1 MSITDNIDAVDSRI
15 RSACQA
21 VGRAPSDVRLLAVS
35 KTRTHEDV
43 EAAMVA
49 GQVDFGENYLQ
60 DALSKVERLAATW
73 HFIGAIQ
80 SNKTRLIA
88 ENFSWVHTL
97 SSVKVAKRLDTQRP
111 DHLPVL
117 NTLLQ
122 VNIDNDPAK
131 SGLSVD
137 DVSGFLAGTRDLGRL
152 RICGLMT
159 IPARAQAD
167 QITDI
172 RAPFARLRELRDSL
186 RSDYPDLTH
195 LSMGMSEDLEAAIAE
210 GATWVRIG
218 TAIFGA
224 RT

>member
-1 MSITDNIDAVDSRI
+1 M
-15 RSACQA
+15 
-21 VGRAPSDVRLLAVS
+21 
-35 KTRTHEDV
+35 E
-43 EAAMVA
+43 A

-60 DALSKVERLAATW
+60 DALDKVEHVAATW

-88 ENFSWVHTL
+88 QNFSWVHTL
-97 SSVKVAKRLDTQRP
+97 SSVKVAKRLNAQRP

-131 SGLSVD
+131 GGLSAD
-137 DVSGFLAGTRDLGRL
+137 DVNGFLAGTRDLKRL

-159 IPARAQAD
+159 IPARIPVD

-186 RSDYPDLTH
+186 RREYPDLTH

-210 GATWVRIG
+210 GATWVRVG